1 MDESEAAPNIPL
13 VLDEE
18 LDAMKIKISQIKSD
32 IQREKVRGAGV
43 RGWTRLA
50 LQLRGQ
56 QHLPAGEFCWASDP
70 LQVSG
75 TCWGPESIQ
84 STRRPIR
91 LGAVQD
97 RVGGGCPTVP
107 VTTAPMGSE
116 SQVGDTVPP
125 EGLTCTRQTPGCFWR
140 GAVF

>member
-75 TCWGPESIQ
+75 TCWALRAFRAPGVPSDLEPSRIGW
-84 STRRPIR
+84 
-91 LGAVQD
+91 GAVAQLSLLQLPRWGASPRWGTRSLR
-97 RVGGGCPTVP
+97 RV
-107 VTTAPMGSE
+107 
-116 SQVGDTVPP
+116 
-125 EGLTCTRQTPGCFWR
+125 
-140 GAVF
+140 